1 MEYQKRVLG
10 NGLRLVGCEMKEK
23 NSFAAGVWINTGSR
37 NENARISGISHFL
50 EHIVFKGSRGYSCSK
65 LKESIEGV
73 GGSFNAFT
81 SEEMTCYWIKLPAQ
95 YWGLALDI
103 LSDMALYPL
112 MKDADIEK
120 ERQVILEEIKM
131 YKDLPQSYVHEM
143 LDELLWPGHPLGRS
157 ILGSNETMGRLNARD
172 LRDYHRARY
181 TAANM
186 VVSCAGRMDFSAVER
201 KVSGIFG
208 RMAKRPA
215 NTCVPAGKPV
225 TRPAVKLLH
234 KETEQAHVALGFPA
248 LRRDHPL
255 KYAQMLLQVVLGGN
269 SSSRLF
275 NEIREKRGLAYEIG
289 AEVKRLK
296 DTGAFIVHAGV
307 ANKKLS
313 RAVRL
318 ALSELARIREKPV
331 PASELRR
338 AKEFC
343 TGQMMLSL
351 EDSLTHMLWV
361 GEPALRGEKMH
372 SLEDIVRRINAV
384 SAADIRTVARLIFR
398 PRSGR
403 MAVIG
408 PFKGQERELEGLLR
422 C

>member
-1 MEYQKRVLG
+1 MQYQKMVLD
-10 NGLRLVGCEMKEK
+10 NGLKLAGCEMKDK
-23 NSFAAGVWINTGSR
+23 NSFAAGVWIDTGSR
-37 NENARISGISHFL
+37 NENARVSGISHFL
-50 EHIVFKGSRGYSCSK
+50 EHIVFKGSRGYSCKK

-81 SEEMTCYWIKLPAQ
+81 SEEMTCYWIKLPAR
-95 YWGLALDI
+95 YWELALDI

-143 LDELLWPGHPLGRS
+143 LDGLLWPGHPLGRS
-157 ILGSNETMGRLNARD
+157 ILGSNETMSRLNARD
-172 LRDYHRARY
+172 LRSYHRAQY

-186 VVSCAGRMDFSAVER
+186 VVSCAGRMDFGAVER

-208 RMAKRPA
+208 RMARKPA
-215 NTCVPAGKPV
+215 NTCVPAGKPAK
-225 TRPAVKLLH
+225 RPAFKLLH

-255 KYAQMLLQVVLGGN
+255 KYAQMLLQVILGGN

-307 ANKKLS
+307 ANKKLPQ
-313 RAVRL
+313 AVRL
-318 ALSELARIREKPV
+318 AFSELARIRDNPV

-351 EDSLTHMLWV
+351 EDSLTHMLWI
-361 GEPALRGEKMH
+361 GEPTLRGEKTY

-384 SAADIRTVARLIFR
+384 SAGDIRTVARRIFMA
-398 PRSGR
+398 RSGC

-408 PFKGQERELEGLLR
+408 PFKGRERELEGLLR